1 MSGEPRVTFSGNLTG
16 DPELRYVASGKPVTS
31 FTVAVNAFNKNR
43 QTGQYEKGEST
54 FFRCAVWGDM
64 SENVAE
70 SLTKGTRVNV
80 EGRLTIR
87 QYESQGQTRT
97 SLDVAV
103 DEIGP
108 SLRYA
113 KAQVTKTTAGGQGSG
128 GYGAPPQGPPQG
140 GLPPQHPAG
149 SYQAAG
155 YDPWQGAGPAPF

>member
-1 MSGEPRVTFSGNLTG
+1 MAGEPRVTFSGNLTG

-43 QTGQYEKGEST
+43 ATGQYEKGEST

-64 SENVAE
+64 AENTAE

-80 EGRLTIR
+80 EGRLTVR

-97 SLDVAV
+97 SLDVVV

-113 KAQVTKTTAGGQGSG
+113 KTTITKTTPGGQGG
-128 GYGAPPQGPPQG
+128 GYGAPPQGPQQG
-140 GLPPQHPAG
+140 GMPPQHPAG
-149 SYQAAG
+149 SYQE
-155 YDPWQGAGPAPF
+155 D

>member
-1 MSGEPRVTFSGNLTG
+1 MAGEPRVTFSGNLTG

-43 QTGQYEKGEST
+43 ATGQYEKGEST

-64 SENVAE
+64 AENTAE

-80 EGRLTIR
+80 EGRLTVR

-97 SLDVAV
+97 SLDVVV

-113 KAQVTKTTAGGQGSG
+113 KTTITKTTPGGQGG
-128 GYGAPPQGPPQG
+128 GYGAPPQGPQQG
-140 GLPPQHPAG
+140 GMPP
-149 SYQAAG
+149 
-155 YDPWQGAGPAPF
+155 

>member
-1 MSGEPRVTFSGNLTG
+1 M
-16 DPELRYVASGKPVTS
+16 ASGKPVTS

-43 QTGQYEKGEST
+43 ATGQYEKGEST

-64 SENVAE
+64 AENTAE

-80 EGRLTIR
+80 EGRLTVR

-97 SLDVAV
+97 SLDVVV

-113 KAQVTKTTAGGQGSG
+113 KTTITKTTLAAKVVGMVPHRKARSREGCPRNIRQVATRPQDMIRGR
-128 GYGAPPQGPPQG
+128 APARHHSSLPGPRR
-140 GLPPQHPAG
+140 
-149 SYQAAG
+149 
-155 YDPWQGAGPAPF
+155 

>member
-1 MSGEPRVTFSGNLTG
+1 MAGEPRVTFSGNLTG

-43 QTGQYEKGEST
+43 ATGQYEKGEST

-64 SENVAE
+64 AENTAE

-80 EGRLTIR
+80 EGRLTVR

-97 SLDVAV
+97 SLDVVV

-113 KAQVTKTTAGGQGSG
+113 KTTITKTTPGGQGG
-128 GYGAPPQGPPQG
+128 G
-140 GLPPQHPAG
+140 
-149 SYQAAG
+149 
-155 YDPWQGAGPAPF
+155 

>member
-1 MSGEPRVTFSGNLTG
+1 MAGEPRVTFSGNLTG

-31 FTVAVNAFNKNR
+31 FTVAVNPFNKNR
-43 QTGQYEKGEST
+43 QTGQYEKGESAY
-54 FFRCAVWGDM
+54 FRCSVWGDM
-64 SENVAE
+64 GENVTE

-80 EGRLTIR
+80 EGRLTVR

-97 SLDVAV
+97 SLDVVV

-113 KAQVTKTTAGGQGSG
+113 KTTITKTTPGGQGG
-128 GYGAPPQGPPQG
+128 GYGAPPQASPQG
-140 GLPPQHPAG
+140 GLPPQQSAG